1 MSADSHTTTGSEFS
15 LLEAYAPQPKQTE
28 FHLSAA
34 RYPLTEGGRG
44 GGKST
49 ALLWEAV
56 YQCLTVPGCNC
67 LLLRCTLTAMEK
79 GGIEDMFTKQV
90 PRAYYRAYNASKHI
104 ITFHNGSKLF
114 FGHIKTDSDLVQYQ
128 GAEFLFI
135 GWEELTQFYL

>member
-1 MSADSHTTTGSEFS
+1 MSADFHTTTGSEFS
-15 LLEAYAPQPKQTE
+15 LLEAYGPQPKQAE

-34 RYPLTEGGRG
+34 RYPLMEGGRG

-67 LLLRCTLTAMEK
+67 LLLRRTLTAMEK

-90 PRAYYRAYNASKHI
+90 PRAYYRAYNASK
-104 ITFHNGSKLF
+104 TSSRFTMDRSCSSVTSKQIPISCS
-114 FGHIKTDSDLVQYQ
+114 IKAQSSCSSD
-128 GAEFLFI
+128 GKS
-135 GWEELTQFYL
+135 

>member
-34 RYPLTEGGRG
+34 RYPLMEGGRG

-56 YQCLTVPGCNC
+56 YQSQLG
-67 LLLRCTLTAMEK
+67 L
-79 GGIEDMFTKQV
+79 
-90 PRAYYRAYNASKHI
+90 
-104 ITFHNGSKLF
+104 
-114 FGHIKTDSDLVQYQ
+114 
-128 GAEFLFI
+128 
-135 GWEELTQFYL
+135 